1 MSPEL
6 MGHQYGWQGS
16 TTLSD
21 GSVVQMPLLTYR
33 ARTFAAF
40 FTISAA
46 KARALL
52 PSEEL
57 RLVRVSP
64 HRALVTVQ
72 VMQYIEKSIEP
83 YKEFVFSIPVH
94 RSRRAD
100 IPGISAALWQR
111 LPGNGSYLTH
121 IAVDD
126 EQGKLIGQEILG
138 FPKFI
143 AQVDFAEAPSERVA
157 EVSIDGNAAFT
168 LAVSRPTKGYTQ
180 QRREFYCYSVSP
192 IENALFHV
200 PYESE
205 ASAAV
210 IWGSRSARLHL
221 GSHPVIDELRDL
233 DISPTPLFALDVPQY
248 TLISNRPDA
257 LTDIAGW
264 RDPRG
269 IYRALRDHAAAAKPA
284 PGAAST
290 GA

>member
-1 MSPEL
+1 MAKDL
-6 MGHQYGWQGS
+6 MGHQPASQGS

-52 PSEEL
+52 PTD
-57 RLVRVSP
+57 RLQPVRVSP

-72 VMQYIEKSIEP
+72 VMEYLEKTIEP

-100 IPGISAALWQR
+100 IPLASVARWQR
-111 LPGNGSYLTH
+111 LPGDGSYITH

-126 EQGKLIGQEILG
+126 EQGRLIGREILG

-143 AQVDFAEAPSERVA
+143 ADVEFTETPTEKIA
-157 EVSIDGNAAFT
+157 EVSADGEAVFT
-168 LAVSRPTKGYTQ
+168 LAVSRPKKPYKP
-180 QRREFYCYSVSP
+180 QRRDFYCYSLSP
-192 IENALFHV
+192 VDNKLFHV
-200 PYESE
+200 PYQSE
-205 ASAAV
+205 ANGAMR
-210 IWGSRSARLHL
+210 WGSRSARLHL
-221 GSHPVIDELRDL
+221 ASHPVADELRDL
-233 DISPTPLFALDVPQY
+233 DISPAPLFALDVPQY
-248 TLISNRPDA
+248 TLVSNRPDGV
-257 LTDIAGW
+257 TDVGDW

-269 IYRALRDHAAAAKPA
+269 FYRSLRTQHLA
-284 PGAAST
+284 PNPTSV
-290 GA
+290 